1 MKIGESI
8 LNIRKEKEMTQE
20 EFASIFAVTRQTV
33 SNWETEK
40 SYPDLQTL
48 VDMSER
54 FEVSLDSMLKE
65 NVDMVKKIDKERKFS
80 KYVKRGALLLGGI
93 LIIFC
98 VIWSILWYDTKQETE
113 KQFQDGVE
121 RFGFQ
126 YNSSENP
133 EEEGYQYPYRLEDSD
148 GVTFLLSHVV
158 MSDWYDIS
166 YLGSWNQILM
176 CHVQREDDLLQVEWY
191 GRDGGGVTAYT
202 YDRTGKHLLTDQ
214 ETKKLLRDDEQM
226 KEINDK
232 AHEMCK
238 ALYMDYKWYLN

>member
-8 LNIRKEKEMTQE
+8 LNIRKEMTQE

-33 SNWETEK
+33 SNWEKEK

-65 NVDMVKKIDKERKFS
+65 NVDMVKKIDRERKFS
-80 KYVKRGALLLGGI
+80 KYAKRGVLLLGGI
-93 LIIFC
+93 LMIFC
-98 VIWSILWYDTKQETE
+98 VIWSILWYDTKQEAE

-126 YNSSENP
+126 DNLSENP
-133 EEEGYQYPYRLEDSD
+133 EEEAYQYPYRLEDSN
-148 GVTFLLSHVV
+148 GVTFFLAHLV
-158 MSDWYDIS
+158 MSDWYDIHC
-166 YLGSWNQILM
+166 LGSYNQVLM

-191 GRDGGGVTAYT
+191 GRDGGFVTAYT
-202 YDRTGKHLLTDQ
+202 YDRAGKHLLTSQ

-226 KEINDK
+226 KEINHK
-232 AHEMCK
+232 AHEMCEV
-238 ALYMDYKWYLN
+238 LYMDYKRY

>member
-8 LNIRKEKEMTQE
+8 LNIRKEQEMTQE

-33 SNWETEK
+33 SNWEKEK

-48 VDMSER
+48 VDMSDR

-80 KYVKRGALLLGGI
+80 KYVKRVALLIGGI
-93 LIIFC
+93 LVIFC

-126 YNSSENP
+126 DNPSENP
-133 EEEGYQYPYRLEDSD
+133 EEEYYQYPYRLEGGD
-148 GVTFLLSHVV
+148 GVTFFLSHLI
-158 MSDWYDIS
+158 MSEWFEIR
-166 YLGSWNQILM
+166 YLGNYNQVLM
-176 CHVQREDDLLQVEWY
+176 CRVQREDDLLQVEWY

-232 AHEMCK
+232 VHEMCK
-238 ALYMDYKWYLN
+238 ALYMDYKWYY

>member
-48 VDMSER
+48 VDMSDR
-54 FEVSLDSMLKE
+54 FEVSLDDMLKE

-93 LIIFC
+93 LMIFC

-113 KQFQDGVE
+113 KQFQNGVE

-126 YNSSENP
+126 ENLSENP
-133 EEEGYQYPYRLEDSD
+133 EEEYYQYPYRLEGGD

-158 MSDWYDIS
+158 MSDWYDIR

-176 CHVQREDDLLQVEWY
+176 CQVQREDHLLQVEWY
-191 GRDGGGVTAYT
+191 GRDGDGVTAYT

-232 AHEMCK
+232 AHEMCE